1 MKRIILST
9 LVASGLIVAAVW
21 YFSDA
26 PTPKEEIIR
35 ARQVARF
42 QSTLIKAR
50 GGDIKAQIV
59 VAGYYKDGIGVNKN
73 PALAEGFYRRAARR
87 GRPVAQYELGR
98 MYETGTGVG
107 ADSIKAA
114 EWYRLA
120 AGIGG
125 NRDAQYALGR
135 LYFTGRGVVND
146 YTTAVTWFL
155 KAARQGHPAA
165 LYLMGAV
172 YLEGWSVNA
181 DPIEAYKWFT
191 LALPVA
197 DQAMAFDRSYDPARA
212 LRRLKS
218 KMNKFQ
224 ISRAEKKAA
233 RWKPRM
239 EKPAI
244 AMPGRRLV
252 PARQ

>member
-1 MKRIILST
+1 MKRIIFST
-9 LVASGLIVAAVW
+9 LVAAGLVAVALW

-35 ARQVARF
+35 ARQAARF
-42 QSTLIKAR
+42 QSTLIEAR
-50 GGDIKAQIV
+50 GGDIKAQV
-59 VAGYYKDGIGVNKN
+59 AVAGYYKDGIGVKKN
-73 PALAEGFYRRAARR
+73 QALAEDFYRRAAAR

-98 MYETGTGVG
+98 IYETGTGVR
-107 ADSIKAA
+107 ADPFKAA

-125 NRDAQYALGR
+125 NRDAQYALGQ

-146 YTTAVTWFL
+146 YAAAVRWFL

-197 DQAMAFDRSYDPARA
+197 DQAMAFDRAYNPARA
-212 LRRLKS
+212 LRRLKP

-224 ISRAEKKAA
+224 IGRAEKKAR

-239 EKPAI
+239 ERPAI
-244 AMPGRRLV
+244 TIPGRKLL
-252 PARQ
+252 PAGQ